1 MHIELKQPY
10 LSIKKM
16 NGFDLPDFAVLI
28 GRNGVGKTQLL
39 DAIMKGSA
47 SVSDLPISVIEKHDI
62 NTFQPRDSGL
72 FDWGNSV
79 FAERTAELYFSKK
92 SGTALADIA
101 EKIIADTVT
110 KFQLGEQSD
119 KTPPIRRSAAKQN
132 QPDTGFQ
139 AFH

>member
-47 SVSDLPISVIEKHDI
+47 SVSDLPISEIEKYDI
-62 NTFQPRDSGL
+62 NTFQPRNSGL
-72 FDWGNSV
+72 FGWRKLRFRRKNC
-79 FAERTAELYFSKK
+79 RTILFNEIRPC
-92 SGTALADIA
+92 SGGHCRKDLCGHRN
-101 EKIIADTVT
+101 
-110 KFQLGEQSD
+110 KFPTRG
-119 KTPPIRRSAAKQN
+119 TI
-132 QPDTGFQ
+132 
-139 AFH
+139 